1 MSTLA
6 IVEVVLRE
14 AGLPLT
20 ARDIVALAGAR
31 LPSRSKTPDTVVAR
45 DLAVNIKRLGDA
57 SPFVRT
63 APGLFTLR
71 ALLADAAKPVISA
84 NAGGSGQAVVTS
96 MTELLRAGNAK
107 ATARAAATSAP
118 AVGQS
123 VMLGS
128 A

>member
-14 AGLPLT
+14 AGVPLT
-20 ARDIVALAGAR
+20 ARDIVALAGSR

-45 DLAVNIKRLGDA
+45 DLSVHIKRLGDA
-57 SPFVRT
+57 SLFVRT

-71 ALLADAAKPVISA
+71 ELQHAPVDASLLELRDYLGNGAPKP
-84 NAGGSGQAVVTS
+84 
-96 MTELLRAGNAK
+96 
-107 ATARAAATSAP
+107 TARATSTSVP